1 MAAQQ
6 VPTITPVD
14 VAPGRFGL
22 WGVSVKDY
30 VMDGVPVDF
39 ETIVVAV
46 ATRRAATVEREIQP
60 LTTQMMVR
68 NRKLKDLGDALGDLT
83 RLQVLFKPD
92 SAGSEMSHD
101 VARKATIELVDKL
114 IIPSPFVKA
123 GSNIDKISKADLER
137 TIQVVKSA
145 VEKLNNEM
153 QTDTTRTQSYIQKRD
168 DSFSMASSIMASTQN
183 SRKDAIAAMGG

>member
-14 VAPGRFGL
+14 VAPERFGL

-83 RLQVLFKPD
+83 RIQVLFNPD
-92 SAGSEMSHD
+92 DKGGQWSSAGASSTT
-101 VARKATIELVDKL
+101 VKLVGTL
-114 IIPSPFVKA
+114 IDPPPFD
-123 GSNIDKISKADLER
+123 GSGKIKKADLER
-137 TIQVVKSA
+137 AIQVVKSA

-168 DSFSMASSIMASTQN
+168 DSFSMASSIMGSTQS

>member
-14 VAPGRFGL
+14 VAPERFGL

-46 ATRRAATVEREIQP
+46 ATRRAATIEREIQP

-83 RLQVLFKPD
+83 RIQVLFSAESKGD
-92 SAGSEMSHD
+92 ELSSAGASKKT
-101 VARKATIELVDKL
+101 VELVVNL
-114 IIPSPFVKA
+114 ISPSSSPFD
-123 GSNIDKISKADLER
+123 GSGKIKKADLER
-137 TIQVVKSA
+137 AIQVVKSA

-168 DSFSMASSIMASTQN
+168 DSFSMASSIMGSTQN